1 VPRADHLRSQISKGN
16 VVLPPDD
23 TSPDEDLDEDA
34 LAL

>member
-1 VPRADHLRSQISKGN
+1 MLSFPPTTPTN

-23 TSPDEDLDEDA
+23 TSDEDSDEDA